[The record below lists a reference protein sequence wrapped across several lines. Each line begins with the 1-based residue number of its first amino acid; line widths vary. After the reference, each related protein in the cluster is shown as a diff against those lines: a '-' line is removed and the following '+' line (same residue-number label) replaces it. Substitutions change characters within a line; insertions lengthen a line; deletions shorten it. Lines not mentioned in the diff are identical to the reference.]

1 MSPATKDAR
10 VEAPDSIRSPIS
22 TVSSVGASSNGT
34 HANFASPLVQ
44 TKINELSRSTQG
56 QNTAQKAE
64 RVVSQFAGRFT
75 LRAGQLSLPNVT
87 FDVPGSAIRLA
98 GHYELVS
105 EQMDFAGTIFADAS
119 LSK

>member
-1 MSPATKDAR
+1 
-10 VEAPDSIRSPIS
+10 
-22 TVSSVGASSNGT
+22 
-34 HANFASPLVQ
+34 
-44 TKINELSRSTQG
+44 
-56 QNTAQKAE
+56 
-64 RVVSQFAGRFT
+64 VSQFAGRFT